1 MVWMLLALI
10 LVPLVYGISMF
21 IKPPFDMKS
30 RNTGVMIVCS
40 VISVLV
46 IMLLI
51 MVWRL
56 GLNGYYKL
64 FNIFGENFSLAFRVD
79 GLSMVFAAIVAILWP
94 ITNLYAFEYMQHEEG
109 QNRFFAFFTMTYG
122 VVLGISFAA
131 NLFTMYL
138 FYEMLTLCTLP
149 LVMHHMDRIAK
160 YAGLK
165 YLLYSMG
172 GAAMAFISMIILANH
187 GTLAFSAGGSLFPS
201 DVTAF
206 RPLLLV
212 GFLLGFFGF
221 GVKAAIFPLHDWLP
235 TAGVAP
241 TPVTA
246 LLHAVAVVNAG
257 VFAVLRLLYY
267 GYGASF
273 IAGTVAQNVMLAVT
287 AFTIVFAS
295 TMALRLQHLKRRLA
309 YSTVSNLSYILLGA
323 ALCSGAGFAAGILH
337 MIAHSALK
345 IALFFCAGA
354 LLCRTEETSLG
365 VQEYVYQYTGYAK
378 KTPVIFAV
386 FTIASVGLIGIPP
399 LCGFSSKWAI
409 AQAAVL
415 QGTPLAITGCVALAI
430 SAFLTGLY
438 LLSVVMEGYFPP
450 NDFDESKLAEITDPG
465 MRMKASLWLV
475 TAIGL
480 GLIFFMPLLQRILA
494 SYGASLI

>member
-1 MVWMLLALI
+1 
-10 LVPLVYGISMF
+10 
-21 IKPPFDMKS
+21 
-30 RNTGVMIVCS
+30 MI
-40 VISVLV
+40 
-46 IMLLI
+46 LLI
-51 MVWRL
+51 
-56 GLNGYYKL
+56 
-64 FNIFGENFSLAFRVD
+64 
-79 GLSMVFAAIVAILWP
+79 
-94 ITNLYAFEYMQHEEG
+94 
-109 QNRFFAFFTMTYG
+109 
-122 VVLGISFAA
+122 
-131 NLFTMYL
+131 
-138 FYEMLTLCTLP
+138 
-149 LVMHHMDRIAK
+149 
-160 YAGLK
+160 
-165 YLLYSMG
+165 
-172 GAAMAFISMIILANH
+172 
-187 GTLAFSAGGSLFPS
+187 
-201 DVTAF
+201 
-206 RPLLLV
+206 

-221 GVKAAIFPLHDWLP
+221 GVKAAVFPLHDWLP

-273 IAGTVAQNVMLAVT
+273 IAGTFAQDIILAVT

-295 TMALRLQHLKRRLA
+295 TMALRFQHLKRRLA
-309 YSTVSNLSYILLGA
+309 YSTVSNLSYILLA
-323 ALCSGAGFAAGILH
+323 ASLCSGAGLAAGILH

-354 LLCRTEETSLG
+354 LLCRTEETSMG

-399 LCGFSSKWAI
+399 LCGFASKWAI
-409 AQAAVL
+409 AQAAVA

-450 NDFDESKLAEITDPG
+450 ADFDYGSLEEITDPG
-465 MRMKASLWLV
+465 IRMKASLWMV
-475 TAIGL
+475 TGIGIL
-480 GLIFFMPLLQRILA
+480 LILFMPMLQRILMAFA
-494 SYGASLI
+494 STLI